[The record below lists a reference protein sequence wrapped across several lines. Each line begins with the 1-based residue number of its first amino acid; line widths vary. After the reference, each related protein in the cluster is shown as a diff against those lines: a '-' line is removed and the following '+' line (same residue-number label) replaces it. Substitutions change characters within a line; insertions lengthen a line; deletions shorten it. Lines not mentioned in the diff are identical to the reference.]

1 MSVEQTKERLD
12 ALRAKLA
19 ELVNGLKVPAKAE
32 ELRKLESRMSEPN
45 FWDRPEEAQKIVKE
59 VSRLKAATGPFFDVQ
74 RLLEDQGVMLELAA
88 EAGDAKIA
96 ADVEQELEK
105 LEVRFGEL
113 ETQAM
118 LSGPNDGRNCY
129 LRVQAGAGGVDA
141 CDWAQMLLRMYARWA
156 ERKGMRH
163 ELMDALEGEEA
174 GVRNATI
181 HVIGDTA
188 YGQLKG
194 EIGVHRLI
202 RMSPFDAQNRRHTAF
217 ASVDVTPEF
226 DEDIEIEV
234 KEADLKIDTF
244 RAGGAGGQHVNKTSS
259 AVRLTHLPTGIVVQC
274 QNERSQHQNRRMA
287 LKMLQAK
294 LYRIEESKREQEFQK
309 AYDAKGEIAFGS
321 QIRTYTL
328 QPYQLVKDER
338 FDAKTGNVQN
348 VLDGEID
355 SFVEGYLRWKLA
367 VTGGK

>member
-1 MSVEQTKERLD
+1 
-12 ALRAKLA
+12 
-19 ELVNGLKVPAKAE
+19 
-32 ELRKLESRMSEPN
+32 
-45 FWDRPEEAQKIVKE
+45 
-59 VSRLKAATGPFFDVQ
+59 
-74 RLLEDQGVMLELAA
+74 
-88 EAGDAKIA
+88 
-96 ADVEQELEK
+96 
-105 LEVRFGEL
+105 
-113 ETQAM
+113 
-118 LSGPNDGRNCY
+118 
-129 LRVQAGAGGVDA
+129 
-141 CDWAQMLLRMYARWA
+141 MYARWA
-156 ERKGMRH
+156 ERKGMSH
-163 ELMDALEGEEA
+163 QLVDALEGEEA

-181 HVIGDTA
+181 HVIGDFA
-188 YGQLKG
+188 YGQLKS

-226 DEDIEIEV
+226 DDDIEIEV
-234 KEADLKIDTF
+234 KESDLKIDTF

-309 AYDAKGEIAFGS
+309 AYDNKGEIAFGS

-338 FDAKTGNVQN
+338 FDVKTGNVQN

-355 SFVEGYLRWKLA
+355 AFVEGYLRWKLSG
-367 VTGGK
+367 TGGK